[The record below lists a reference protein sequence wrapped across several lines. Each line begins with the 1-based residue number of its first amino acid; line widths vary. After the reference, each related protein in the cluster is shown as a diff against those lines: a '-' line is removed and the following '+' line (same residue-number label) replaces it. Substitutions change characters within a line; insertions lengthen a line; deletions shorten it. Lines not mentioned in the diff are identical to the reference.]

1 MRVSLIKIPLLIAVL
16 MVSGCKKDDGD
27 PSPYISMKEYLE
39 QNKDRY
45 PSPKTTE
52 SGLVY
57 IIEEQG
63 TGDFAQEGDGVLVHY
78 TGYHMNDKKFDSSY
92 DRGYP
97 FSFVLGKRAVIA
109 GWDEGIALL
118 KKGGK
123 ATLFIPSHLAYGKDG
138 GGSVRSNEDLKF
150 EVKLIDIK
158 KN

>member
-1 MRVSLIKIPLLIAVL
+1 MRIFLTKIPLLVL
-16 MVSGCKKDDGD
+16 MLVIYGCKKDDGD
-27 PSPYISMKEYLE
+27 PSPYISMQEYLE

-45 PSPKTTE
+45 PDYKTTD

-57 IIEEQG
+57 IIQEQG
-63 TGDFAQEGDGVLVHY
+63 TGEFPQKGDVVLVHY

-97 FSFVLGKRAVIA
+97 FSFALGQGSVID

-138 GGSVRSNEDLKF
+138 AGNVKSNEDLKF
-150 EVKLIDIK
+150 EVKLTDIK